1 MGLTIFYSWQS
12 DISNKINRN
21 FIEDALKRAIDKV
34 KENFEVQEAL
44 REEDIKFDKD
54 TQGVPGTPP
63 ITDVIFD
70 KISKCSIFVPDLTF
84 VGKTEKDRMLSN
96 PNVLIE
102 YGYALKSLSTT
113 RIIPVMN
120 TAFGDPIGN
129 SLPFNMRHLR
139 NPLTYNLTES
149 ASGEEKRNSKE
160 LLIRDLAKAIETIVK
175 SGLLENPLNKP
186 TSFEET
192 LSKENPSTFL
202 QAGEAFTIMAH
213 AGSDKPLYIP
223 NVARIFLRI
232 IPTAS
237 IPAIKSSKAALDL
250 IQSGRLA
257 PMGYRGYG
265 VILQQGRNK
274 WGAFSCHQIV
284 NDDKVSNLTQLF
296 INNELWGIDAT
307 SIEKESHTEFAKVD
321 FGYFPSLAFEKVF
334 NETLANYLSF
344 VSAILKLPPP
354 LKFIAGA
361 TDVEGYRMAMPGSFP
376 SYSGIV
382 VNKDIVFEGM
392 IDGYEKKPA
401 DILRPFFNHVW
412 EECGLERPDIEILK

>member
-129 SLPFNMRHLR
+129 SLPFNMRH
-139 NPLTYNLTES
+139 
-149 ASGEEKRNSKE
+149 
-160 LLIRDLAKAIETIVK
+160 
-175 SGLLENPLNKP
+175 
-186 TSFEET
+186 
-192 LSKENPSTFL
+192 
-202 QAGEAFTIMAH
+202 
-213 AGSDKPLYIP
+213 
-223 NVARIFLRI
+223 
-232 IPTAS
+232 
-237 IPAIKSSKAALDL
+237 
-250 IQSGRLA
+250 
-257 PMGYRGYG
+257 
-265 VILQQGRNK
+265 
-274 WGAFSCHQIV
+274 
-284 NDDKVSNLTQLF
+284 
-296 INNELWGIDAT
+296 
-307 SIEKESHTEFAKVD
+307 
-321 FGYFPSLAFEKVF
+321 
-334 NETLANYLSF
+334 
-344 VSAILKLPPP
+344 
-354 LKFIAGA
+354 
-361 TDVEGYRMAMPGSFP
+361 
-376 SYSGIV
+376 
-382 VNKDIVFEGM
+382 
-392 IDGYEKKPA
+392 
-401 DILRPFFNHVW
+401 
-412 EECGLERPDIEILK
+412 